1 MRRLSTTLR
10 LLFVGMVLIA
20 VSAPVLAQ
28 TPTCSGEHCQQPT
41 AATERELNPFDIT
54 LNGFYRVS
62 GEVDRGGFG
71 FGALA
76 GLGGHIVPHYA
87 LQCVLGIETVQD
99 ANTATLLGL
108 GVRYDE
114 ADGSWMVRVALAA
127 YMRHPDYDRYAPGYA
142 RRDVKI
148 GLQGRVDV
156 LFGAGSAFVGFGYSN
171 VIIDGDIFSS
181 LGVLVA
187 VE

>member
-1 MRRLSTTLR
+1 MFILWMVVASTR
-10 LLFVGMVLIA
+10 A
-20 VSAPVLAQ
+20 NVLAQ
-28 TPTCSGEHCQQPT
+28 TPE
-41 AATERELNPFDIT
+41 AAPEPDRALNTFDIT

-62 GEVDRGGFG
+62 GEVDRGSFG

-76 GLGGHIVPHYA
+76 GLGGHIVPQYA
-87 LQCVLGIETVQD
+87 LQGVAGIEIVQD

-108 GVRYDE
+108 GLRYDE
-114 ADGSWMVRVALAA
+114 ADGSFMVRVALAA
-127 YMRHPDYDRYAPGYA
+127 YMRHPEYDRYLPGFA

-148 GLQGRVDV
+148 GLQGRIDV
-156 LFGAGSAFVGFGYSN
+156 LFSAGSAFIGFGYSN